1 MVYAHKKCRLQACRI
16 SDLGPASRCRTFF
29 VSLRHSLS
37 VRWPEFGVGYYLK
50 KGAWLREVISFLA
63 KDGTSDIFC
72 GTAFHGHQTTPS
84 LFRVEVHFEVHI
96 CAQTVVSNP
105 NDRYPNPLR
114 IRDSEQGER
123 GGNGFVNRRSG
134 VRFPSPAPVIPS
146 MALIRAASAQ
156 IPLKSNGPP
165 NRGSAFNS
173 PRRFRQFCF
182 WVALSE
188 HMVRPGQIRVH
199 IGCIL
204 LQANGRHSPRP
215 PIPIHDGVGE
225 L

>member
-1 MVYAHKKCRLQACRI
+1 MIYAHKICRLQACRI
-16 SDLGPASRCRTFF
+16 SDLGPDSRGRTFF

-37 VRWPEFGVGYYLK
+37 VRWPRVRCRL
-50 KGAWLREVISFLA
+50 FLEEGCVA
-63 KDGTSDIFC
+63 ARGDFVSRQRWTPDIFC
-72 GTAFHGHQTTPS
+72 GTAFHGHQTTPL

-123 GGNGFVNRRSG
+123 GGNGFVNRTSG
-134 VRFPSPAPVIPS
+134 VRFPSPAQVIQG
-146 MALIRAASAQ
+146 MALIRAASPQ

-165 NRGSAFNS
+165 IPGSAFN
-173 PRRFRQFCF
+173 PLRRLRQLSL
-182 WVALSE
+182 WEALRE
-188 HMVRPGQIRVH
+188 YIVGPVQIWVH

-204 LQANGRHSPRP
+204 LQANISKRE
-215 PIPIHDGVGE
+215 IF
-225 L
+225 

>member
-1 MVYAHKKCRLQACRI
+1 M
-16 SDLGPASRCRTFF
+16 
-29 VSLRHSLS
+29 
-37 VRWPEFGVGYYLK
+37 K
-50 KGAWLREVISFLA
+50 KGAWLREVISFRA
-63 KDGTSDIFC
+63 KHGTSDIFC

-134 VRFPSPAPVIPS
+134 VRFPSPAPVIQG
-146 MALIRAASAQ
+146 MALIRAASPQ

-165 NRGSAFNS
+165 IRKSAFN
-173 PRRFRQFCF
+173 PLRRLRQLSL
-182 WVALSE
+182 WEALRE
-188 HMVRPGQIRVH
+188 YIVGPVQIRVH

-204 LQANGRHSPRP
+204 LQANVSKREIFWRRIGYGADAPPMIAVWMNSRSESTRDLLLILSPSS
-215 PIPIHDGVGE
+215 
-225 L
+225 